1 MGDVSSLLIEDT
13 LSRGAEASFFRES
26 YFFARE
32 MTTNLMFHGK
42 LHKKSP
48 EILGALGCFLTSYLA

>member
-1 MGDVSSLLIEDT
+1 MGDASSLLIEDT
-13 LSRGAEASFFRES
+13 LIRGAEASFFRES
-26 YFFARE
+26 YFFTRE

-48 EILGALGCFLTSYLA
+48 EYLGAL